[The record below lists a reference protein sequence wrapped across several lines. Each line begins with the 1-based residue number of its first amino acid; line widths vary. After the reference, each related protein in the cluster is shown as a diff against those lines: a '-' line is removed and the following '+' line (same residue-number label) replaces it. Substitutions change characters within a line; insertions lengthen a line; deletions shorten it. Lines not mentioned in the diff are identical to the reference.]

1 MKCYNC
7 GKELTDETNH
17 DEHIPAKNL
26 FSELEPNFKV
36 NLLKVPACY
45 KCNVKLYSK
54 IDHIIR
60 DVIGVLNEDEDF
72 KKKLTAKA
80 TRSITRTKNWKE
92 RIFSIDNGKSLEV
105 SFSYEDIKKLHI
117 KNFKGLFYSQYGF
130 PIPDSYEIT
139 IIAEGDEENEKA
151 QIVNKNYREFLDYE
165 KEWSHIGHPEVFKY
179 KIKAMIKDEYDA
191 DIFFDGENV
200 EDAIGFVCSMDYL
213 NALKPLVLAQS
224 KESLDENNVA

>member
-1 MKCYNC
+1 M
-7 GKELTDETNH
+7 
-17 DEHIPAKNL
+17 
-26 FSELEPNFKV
+26 

-54 IDHIIR
+54 IDHITR

-80 TRSITRTKNWKE
+80 TRSVARTKNWKE

-105 SFSYEDIKKLHI
+105 SFSYDDIKKLHI
-117 KNFKGLFYSQYGF
+117 KNFKGLFYSRYGF

-179 KIKAMIKDEYDA
+179 KIKAMIPDEHDP

-200 EDAIGFVCSMDYL
+200 ENAIGFVCSMEYL

-224 KESLDENNVA
+224 KESLDENNVLQSSRWS